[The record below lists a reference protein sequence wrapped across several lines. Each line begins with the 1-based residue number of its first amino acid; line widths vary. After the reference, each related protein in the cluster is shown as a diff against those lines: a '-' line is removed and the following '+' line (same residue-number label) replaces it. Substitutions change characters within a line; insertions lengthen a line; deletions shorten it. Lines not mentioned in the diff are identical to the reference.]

1 MRLPG
6 DDPGELRRA
15 SSLTWNV
22 LVIRSL
28 AVDLR
33 PFLPWVDDQ
42 LKVSRVMTVVI
53 RSINDPQPRR
63 KRKPRKS
70 TIFPVGM

>member
-1 MRLPG
+1 
-6 DDPGELRRA
+6 
-15 SSLTWNV
+15 LTWNF

-53 RSINDPQPRR
+53 RSINDPNPGG
-63 KRKPRKS
+63 KGNPRKS